1 MASQR
6 ADIGRYEARRGVPR
20 PPPQPTGTMG
30 PPGPCPVPL
39 APWGDAQAPEPRPIQ
54 QAARSAVSLVWP
66 CVGDLHPPTHLGWE
80 WEVPT
85 TPGATRG
92 HWGGVGR
99 VSRRRG
105 ASMAKKSLQWVVL
118 GQNPSVVAMEA
129 GHARC
134 LMRKPSAVFDSS
146 TAQAIK
152 EHGAIRFNLDV
163 EASRGSTRKVPMSVP
178 SLHCP
183 IPQLSTTQ
191 KQRCVCASAICV
203 HLSRLDMYQ
212 VWCYMLDPYMRAF
225 DLTLEQ
231 SADLR
236 EQLVLWSSPDAST
249 RRQLRAELNQFLTGT
264 GDFGA
269 ALSSIKQEIL
279 EAAENTMVFYN
290 NRDPNCKPTYKEITF
305 ILGLHEDNGHCS
317 GCFPMHARCSV
328 CSTSSIPACYKRD
341 TTQTRHDAQAILRL
355 FSPGGGLISAR
366 RSCTNMRPSRC

>member
-118 GQNPSVVAMEA
+118 GQNPS
-129 GHARC
+129 
-134 LMRKPSAVFDSS
+134 
-146 TAQAIK
+146 
-152 EHGAIRFNLDV
+152 
-163 EASRGSTRKVPMSVP
+163 
-178 SLHCP
+178 
-183 IPQLSTTQ
+183 
-191 KQRCVCASAICV
+191 
-203 HLSRLDMYQ
+203 
-212 VWCYMLDPYMRAF
+212 
-225 DLTLEQ
+225 
-231 SADLR
+231 SADETYGHL
-236 EQLVLWSSPDAST
+236 
-249 RRQLRAELNQFLTGT
+249 
-264 GDFGA
+264 
-269 ALSSIKQEIL
+269 LS
-279 EAAENTMVFYN
+279 
-290 NRDPNCKPTYKEITF
+290 
-305 ILGLHEDNGHCS
+305 G
-317 GCFPMHARCSV
+317 
-328 CSTSSIPACYKRD
+328 
-341 TTQTRHDAQAILRL
+341 RHRM
-355 FSPGGGLISAR
+355 PR
-366 RSCTNMRPSRC
+366 RSCCERVRAGGFAGAPRCLGLECVTRALRALLEHP

>member
-118 GQNPSVVAMEA
+118 GQNPSESLTIHPALRHLELQ
-129 GHARC
+129 H
-134 LMRKPSAVFDSS
+134 SS
-146 TAQAIK
+146 S
-152 EHGAIRFNLDV
+152 GL
-163 EASRGSTRKVPMSVP
+163 
-178 SLHCP
+178 L
-183 IPQLSTTQ
+183 
-191 KQRCVCASAICV
+191 
-203 HLSRLDMYQ
+203 
-212 VWCYMLDPYMRAF
+212 
-225 DLTLEQ
+225 
-231 SADLR
+231 ADLAAGDMCSL
-236 EQLVLWSSPDAST
+236 LV
-249 RRQLRAELNQFLTGT
+249 QG
-264 GDFGA
+264 
-269 ALSSIKQEIL
+269 
-279 EAAENTMVFYN
+279 V
-290 NRDPNCKPTYKEITF
+290 
-305 ILGLHEDNGHCS
+305 
-317 GCFPMHARCSV
+317 
-328 CSTSSIPACYKRD
+328 
-341 TTQTRHDAQAILRL
+341 
-355 FSPGGGLISAR
+355 GGG
-366 RSCTNMRPSRC
+366 N

>member
-118 GQNPSVVAMEA
+118 GQNPSIVERCKNQLGASSECPLASILLQAYVAYIFYHDGA
-129 GHARC
+129 GVRAGAGC
-134 LMRKPSAVFDSS
+134 GPPSCCGRS
-146 TAQAIK
+146 T
-152 EHGAIRFNLDV
+152 
-163 EASRGSTRKVPMSVP
+163 
-178 SLHCP
+178 
-183 IPQLSTTQ
+183 
-191 KQRCVCASAICV
+191 
-203 HLSRLDMYQ
+203 
-212 VWCYMLDPYMRAF
+212 
-225 DLTLEQ
+225 
-231 SADLR
+231 
-236 EQLVLWSSPDAST
+236 
-249 RRQLRAELNQFLTGT
+249 
-264 GDFGA
+264 
-269 ALSSIKQEIL
+269 
-279 EAAENTMVFYN
+279 
-290 NRDPNCKPTYKEITF
+290 
-305 ILGLHEDNGHCS
+305 
-317 GCFPMHARCSV
+317 
-328 CSTSSIPACYKRD
+328 
-341 TTQTRHDAQAILRL
+341 
-355 FSPGGGLISAR
+355 
-366 RSCTNMRPSRC
+366 

>member
-118 GQNPSVVAMEA
+118 GQNPSKMDDRSVFYAHKSPLGGLGGVPC
-129 GHARC
+129 ARGG
-134 LMRKPSAVFDSS
+134 L
-146 TAQAIK
+146 I
-152 EHGAIRFNLDV
+152 H
-163 EASRGSTRKVPMSVP
+163 
-178 SLHCP
+178 
-183 IPQLSTTQ
+183 
-191 KQRCVCASAICV
+191 
-203 HLSRLDMYQ
+203 
-212 VWCYMLDPYMRAF
+212 
-225 DLTLEQ
+225 
-231 SADLR
+231 
-236 EQLVLWSSPDAST
+236 
-249 RRQLRAELNQFLTGT
+249 QLRA
-264 GDFGA
+264 
-269 ALSSIKQEIL
+269 
-279 EAAENTMVFYN
+279 V
-290 NRDPNCKPTYKEITF
+290 
-305 ILGLHEDNGHCS
+305 
-317 GCFPMHARCSV
+317 
-328 CSTSSIPACYKRD
+328 
-341 TTQTRHDAQAILRL
+341 LR
-355 FSPGGGLISAR
+355 GLISEL
-366 RSCTNMRPSRC
+366 PV